1 MGAMAAERLLRRTA
15 AALALGLLSCSLS
28 GADPFASLRRQ
39 MVDQQIRGRD
49 VTGREV
55 LSAMEEV
62 PRHLFVPPQE
72 RSQAYQDHPLPIGNG
87 QTISQP
93 YIVALMT
100 SLLRLDRRS
109 KVLEIGTGSG
119 YHAAVLS
126 RVAGSVYTIEIVES
140 LGRQARDVLGRLGYR
155 NVHVRIGDGYR
166 GWPEEGPF
174 DAIVL
179 TAAPTRIPDPL
190 LRQLK
195 PGGRMVLPLGESWQD
210 LLLVT
215 KLADGTL
222 EKKRVLPVRFVP
234 MTGEAQK
241 APGPS

>member
-1 MGAMAAERLLRRTA
+1 MGAERSLCRA
-15 AALALGLLSCSLS
+15 VAALALGLVSCSLS
-28 GADPFASLRRQ
+28 GADPFAHLRRQ

-49 VTGREV
+49 VTGRDV
-55 LSAMEEV
+55 LSAMEQV

-72 RSQAYQDHPLPIGNG
+72 RGQAYQDHPLPIGKG

-93 YIVALMT
+93 YIVAKMT
-100 SLLRLDRRS
+100 SLLQLDRRS

-126 RVAGSVYTIEIVES
+126 RVAGEVYTIEIVES
-140 LGRQARDVLGRLGYR
+140 LGKQARDVLARLGYR
-155 NVHVRIGDGYR
+155 NVHVRIGDGYQ

-190 LRQLK
+190 LQQLK
-195 PGGRMVLPLGESWQD
+195 RGGRMVLPLGESWQD

-222 EKKRVLPVRFVP
+222 VKKRVLPVRFVP

-241 APGPS
+241 APGPP